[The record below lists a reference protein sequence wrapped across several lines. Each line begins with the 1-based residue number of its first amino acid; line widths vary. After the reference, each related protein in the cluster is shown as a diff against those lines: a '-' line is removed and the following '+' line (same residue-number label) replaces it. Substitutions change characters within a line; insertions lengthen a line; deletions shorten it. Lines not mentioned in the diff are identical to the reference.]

1 MFIYQAHSGCDG
13 KSFCASKLCRLK
25 CIDHQILFCLWNVQV
40 GRFHRANPRLRLAPA
55 AALCPP
61 LGCST
66 HSPAARP

>member
-40 GRFHRANPRLRLAPA
+40 GRFTAPTATASCTCCSALPASWAFNP
-55 AALCPP
+55 
-61 LGCST
+61 
-66 HSPAARP
+66 